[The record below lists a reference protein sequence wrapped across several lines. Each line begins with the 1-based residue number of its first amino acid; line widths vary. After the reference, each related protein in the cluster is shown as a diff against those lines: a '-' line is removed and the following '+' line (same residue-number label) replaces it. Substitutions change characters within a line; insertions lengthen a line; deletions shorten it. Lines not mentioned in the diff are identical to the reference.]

1 MLLSPEGGLEVLAS
15 KEIGLGGTEAVGAR
29 GGGGGGFRAVAD
41 TLLLQLFGV
50 SCWLGLA

>member
-29 GGGGGGFRAVAD
+29 GGGGFRAVAD
-41 TLLLQLFGV
+41 TLLLQLFGA